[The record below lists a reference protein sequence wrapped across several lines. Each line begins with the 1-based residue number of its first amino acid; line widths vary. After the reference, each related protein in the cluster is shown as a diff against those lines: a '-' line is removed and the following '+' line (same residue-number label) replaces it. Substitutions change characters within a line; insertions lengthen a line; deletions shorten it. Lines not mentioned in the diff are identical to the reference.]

1 MSLEPTI
8 CEPMKAIPH
17 DQQPQASPSRTGVVK
32 PIGVIDLATKLAND
46 PLNNV
51 RGARHPWMVEVS
63 EEERDLVLKGEDFL
77 FQSTVLEGLP
87 FLFPDLKPE
96 IPLGL
101 GFNIEQPKGQS
112 LESLDSFARSLV
124 QVAEVVVEEL
134 PHMAH
139 TELQRDS
146 GEELL
151 AGTPKPPIPVNDK
164 SFKGITDLVSEALKH
179 RLPVVRFLAGSEAGD
194 GDVLSGGI
202 SAEQQRV
209 VLTFDED
216 SFSIEQEVA
225 TPRGLDLLCHLD
237 EGFRVLSQGIDP
249 LKDAVGTDMQLTAHG
264 SVGGFPIKVQ
274 MSGTQDEA
282 WGYGFRFRS
291 LSGSRER
298 TLALITP
305 PASNLACP
313 QPAPGTN
320 RNAVDG
326 MPFGM

>member
-8 CEPMKAIPH
+8 CEPMKTIPH
-17 DQQPQASPSRTGVVK
+17 DQQPQASPRRSGVVK
-32 PIGVIDLATKLAND
+32 PIGVINLATKLAND
-46 PLNNV
+46 PLDDV
-51 RGARHPWMVEVS
+51 GSTRHPWMVEIS
-63 EEERDLVLKGEDFL
+63 EEKRELVLEGEDFL

-87 FLFPDLKPE
+87 SLLPDLKPE
-96 IPLGL
+96 VALGL
-101 GFNIEQPKGQS
+101 GLDIEQPRGQS
-112 LESLDSFARSLV
+112 LESFDSFTRSLV
-124 QVAEVVVEEL
+124 QVAEVVVEKL
-134 PHMAH
+134 PHVAH

-151 AGTPKPPIPVNDK
+151 AGTPKPPIPINDK

-179 RLPVVRFLAGSEAGD
+179 RLPAVRFLAGSEAGD

-209 VLTFDED
+209 VLTLDED

-225 TPRGLDLLCHLD
+225 TPRGFELLGHLD
-237 EGFRVLSQGIDP
+237 EAFRVFSQGIDP

-274 MSGTQDEA
+274 MSGTRDET
-282 WGYGFRFRS
+282 WGHGFRFRS
-291 LSGSRER
+291 LTGGRER

-313 QPAPGTN
+313 QPALGTN
-320 RNAVDG
+320 RNPVDG
-326 MPFGM
+326 VPFGM